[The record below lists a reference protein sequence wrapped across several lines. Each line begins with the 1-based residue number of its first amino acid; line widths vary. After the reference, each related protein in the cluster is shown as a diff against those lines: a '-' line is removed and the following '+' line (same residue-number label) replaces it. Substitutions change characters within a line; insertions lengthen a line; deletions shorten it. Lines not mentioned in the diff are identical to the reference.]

1 MYKIIITKYETEILN
16 IVINLIKYN
25 FVSCV
30 GTYIE
35 TSISKLYY

>member
-25 FVSCV
+25 FVLC
-30 GTYIE
+30 IDM
-35 TSISKLYY
+35 